1 MQAYTPILLNPTIL
15 RSLASALI
23 SLAVLAIVFGIYKE
37 RRFRELRGRLDA
49 INHSQQGDYQA
60 TEPDLNFMERVLR
73 PLGRNLLARLG
84 RMTPSGNLVVL
95 RHQLRMAGNP
105 ANLAVIDFLGI
116 KMLAAVATAILTAI
130 YLMSMRGMAGGQAVL
145 FALGGGL
152 VGLYLPNYWLGSRIR
167 QRQTQ
172 ISRALPDALDMLTT
186 MVDAGLGF
194 DIALVRLCERWD
206 NPLTHELERAV
217 HEMRMG
223 VRRMEAL
230 RNLANRVDVTELRT
244 FIAVLIQADQL
255 GISISN
261 ILHVQSEQIRQL
273 RRQKV
278 EEKAATMP
286 LKMMPI
292 IALFIFPALFAIL
305 LGPSI
310 PGVLAAFGG

>member
-1 MQAYTPILLNPTIL
+1 MELYALFSLNPTIL
-15 RSLASALI
+15 LGLASAFI
-23 SLAVLAIVFGIYKE
+23 SLAVLAVLFGVYKE
-37 RRFRELRGRLDA
+37 RRFREVRVRLDEM
-49 INHSQQGDYQA
+49 NQSYRGDYQE
-60 TEPDLNFMERVLR
+60 TGQTLNFMERVLR
-73 PLGRNLLARLG
+73 PFGRNLLARLG
-84 RMTPSGNLVVL
+84 RMTPSGNLIIL
-95 RHQLRMAGNP
+95 RQQLRMAGNP

-130 YLMSMRGMAGGQAVL
+130 YLISMRGMAGGQAIF
-145 FALGGGL
+145 FALAGGI
-152 VGLYLPNYWLGSRIR
+152 VGLYLPNFWLSSRIR

-172 ISRALPDALDMLTT
+172 IARALPDALDMLTT

-194 DIALVRLCERWD
+194 DIALIRLSERWD
-206 NPLTHELERAV
+206 NPLTHELDRAV

-230 RNLANRVDVTELRT
+230 RNLANRVDVPELRT

-286 LKMMPI
+286 LKMLPI
-292 IALFIFPALFAIL
+292 IAFFIFPALFAVL

-310 PGVLAAFGG
+310 PGVLKAFGG